1 MFRKR
6 KQEKR
11 VMKSQGFLLRVQ
23 LGKQSPVLCSQ
34 NGSRRHYPAERP
46 KFFITVNKTST
57 NFTNQNANSCH
68 EITFATCLF
77 RIKGDKHPQGPTSSG
92 KGASMGRQHAPPW
105 TASTYTSSWASVWS
119 VSPSY
124 SQKCLC
130 LQWIVVMAAQLQ
142 EFAKN
147 HSVTYLPWAN
157 FMVCK
162 LHLNKVVS

>member
-92 KGASMGRQHAPPW
+92 KGASMGRQRPC
-105 TASTYTSSWASVWS
+105 SSLDSLHLHLVLG
-119 VSPSY
+119 
-124 SQKCLC
+124 LC
-130 LQWIVVMAAQLQ
+130 LV
-142 EFAKN
+142 
-147 HSVTYLPWAN
+147 SVPLLLP
-157 FMVCK
+157 
-162 LHLNKVVS
+162 KVPLFTMDCGDSCTAPGIC